1 MIQIMF
7 INIKRSIIHSFI
19 IDTTYPLWDASEL
32 EPIPADIG
40 QKAGYT
46 MVASLSMGGMVV

>member
-1 MIQIMF
+1 MF

-19 IDTTYPLWDASEL
+19 IDTAYPLWDAGEL